1 MHQGKTLWVALV
13 AVAAAALFTLGTQ
26 SAPLTPDAVE
36 ALLPKFCSYKV
47 DVSALKSPYV
57 AFDKATGHE
66 TVTCPFVAGV
76 TKEAMSYAPRGNA
89 PCTSRDLPGLTIV
102 SAMEISGRNARTAE
116 RCALGHR
123 AAPPLPDQLGGQWYF
138 VRYVEKSGGMF
149 ALASAMWVYD
159 LAARTGA
166 PFARFDVASVGHGTD
181 LSQMQNSAG
190 DVLMCF
196 QMLPGTNADPVSFL
210 KGIGHPLPNDTKEEK
225 VVDCRALLKARG
237 LMSEPPD
244 GQTAPG

>member
-123 AAPPLPDQLGGQWYF
+123 PRPRHYPTN
-138 VRYVEKSGGMF
+138 SGGNGILF
-149 ALASAMWVYD
+149 ATSKRVAVCSHWHQQCGYTIWRPGLAHR
-159 LAARTGA
+159 LR
-166 PFARFDVASVGHGTD
+166 ASTSLPSD
-181 LSQMQNSAG
+181 T
-190 DVLMCF
+190 VLIFRKCKI
-196 QMLPGTNADPVSFL
+196 PP
-210 KGIGHPLPNDTKEEK
+210 
-225 VVDCRALLKARG
+225 ALF
-237 LMSEPPD
+237 
-244 GQTAPG
+244 